1 MENLIYQ
8 KEILCYEAGIDAI
21 RYVIELRKNKDKGQ
35 FERLDEDKKV
45 PFVVPK
51 VTWNSTMMTGSLNN
65 EHWAFNV
72 HYAFREALDLRFMER
87 VRNKRKVHLWTQGAL
102 VSFKEGDTLVSR
114 CVSKSVQVKYA
125 NGMGWDSAKNEMY
138 YGSVIFK
145 KHIIKKGSLNFVGE
159 YNLTQLEFLEMLI
172 TGSVRE
178 GNSDSI

>member
-1 MENLIYQ
+1 MYQ
-8 KEILCYEAGIDAI
+8 NEILCYEAGVDAI
-21 RYVIELRKNKDKGQ
+21 RHVIDLRKNKDKGQ

-51 VTWNSTMMTGSLNN
+51 VTWDSTMMAGSLNN

-114 CVSKSVQVKYA
+114 CRSRSVQVKYA
-125 NGMGWDSAKNEMY
+125 NGMGWDAAKQEMY
-138 YGSVIFK
+138 FGSVIFK
-145 KHIIKKGSLNFVGE
+145 KHTIKNGVFSFVGE
-159 YNLTQLEFLEMLI
+159 DNLTQLEFLEMLI
-172 TGSVRE
+172 TGSIGDKKNDR
-178 GNSDSI
+178 I